1 MIFALPRIDFSKGI
15 PPEFRTLTVV
25 PTMLISPENIDHLI
39 EALEVRFLANR
50 EENLHFGLL
59 TDFLDARE
67 ETIPEDEPLLR
78 LAGTPLRRHLRSRV
92 SPMRRSSVWMRL
104 GARPGECWSHTNE
117 EIQENQG
124 HFPYF

>member
-50 EENLHFGLL
+50 DENLRFGLL

-78 LAGTPLRRHLRSRV
+78 LAGALLRRHLRSSAFPTRRFSV
-92 SPMRRSSVWMRL
+92 SMRL
-104 GARPGECWSHTNE
+104 CARAGGC
-117 EIQENQG
+117 
-124 HFPYF
+124 

>member
-50 EENLHFGLL
+50 DDSRRAWEMLAMINPVNHAKSPDGIATYKVEPYVVAADVYALL
-59 TDFLDARE
+59 PHTAR
-67 ETIPEDEPLLR
+67 
-78 LAGTPLRRHLRSRV
+78 S
-92 SPMRRSSVWMRL
+92 
-104 GARPGECWSHTNE
+104 
-117 EIQENQG
+117 
-124 HFPYF
+124 

>member
-50 EENLHFGLL
+50 DEHLHFGLL

-67 ETIPEDEPLLR
+67 ETIPEGAGNGEMSVTVDGVERPDQAIPLIDDR
-78 LAGTPLRRHLRSRV
+78 QEH
-92 SPMRRSSVWMRL
+92 SVEVRIPAKNSL
-104 GARPGECWSHTNE
+104 DN
-117 EIQENQG
+117 NQ
-124 HFPYF
+124 F